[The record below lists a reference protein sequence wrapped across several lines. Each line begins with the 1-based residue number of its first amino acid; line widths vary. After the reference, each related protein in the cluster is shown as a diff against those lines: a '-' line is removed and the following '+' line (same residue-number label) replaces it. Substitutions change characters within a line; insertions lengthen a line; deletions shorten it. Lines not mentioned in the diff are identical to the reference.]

1 MFKELKKRPN
11 DSFEDI
17 VKMLK
22 MSVFNKNIFAQ
33 NAKEIDII
41 AECDGKIHPLEVKK
55 SANPDRKEVK
65 KYELI
70 DKASLERS
78 YGGIVCM
85 CETPYPIDELNSFI
99 PSNLI

>member
-1 MFKELKKRPN
+1 MSISVKEL
-11 DSFEDI
+11 
-17 VKMLK
+17 
-22 MSVFNKNIFAQ
+22 NKLD
-33 NAKEIDII
+33 KE
-41 AECDGKIHPLEVKK
+41 
-55 SANPDRKEVK
+55 

-85 CETPYPIDELNSFI
+85 CDTPYPIDELNSFI